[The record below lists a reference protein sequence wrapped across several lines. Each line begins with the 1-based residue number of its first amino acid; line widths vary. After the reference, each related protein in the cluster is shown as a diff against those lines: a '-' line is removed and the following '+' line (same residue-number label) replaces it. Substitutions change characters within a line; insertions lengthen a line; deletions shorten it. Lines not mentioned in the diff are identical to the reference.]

1 MWRSFVGCMS
11 FNFGQWNRSDE
22 LGKQVCPNPKCAK
35 SDFYDDAYTNDT
47 ICIHCGCVLGCAFV
61 VRCDEG
67 CYRGGRVVPYK
78 IIARGRGNDYK
89 YCPYNVCFF

>member
-1 MWRSFVGCMS
+1 
-11 FNFGQWNRSDE
+11 
-22 LGKQVCPNPKCAK
+22 
-35 SDFYDDAYTNDT
+35 
-47 ICIHCGCVLGCAFV
+47 V

-89 YCPYNVCFF
+89 YCPYNVSTSYPITESVAW